1 MKRIKKDNIN
11 SNGYWN
17 KKYDRLKMRG
27 NLVVQRRVWNEV
39 NIALKDIGNAKTVLD
54 IGCGMGTFVCEL
66 SQDKFKA
73 KGIDHS
79 ETSVKFANRAYGNKF
94 KCIDITKSSLKEN
107 SVDAITCM
115 QVLEHIEEPIDV
127 IEKLK
132 KACKKALII
141 TVPNKNAIK
150 SPEHIW
156 EFEVKDFKDLG
167 FRVSEFSNDKRLIA
181 VYIKEV

>member
-1 MKRIKKDNIN
+1 
-11 SNGYWN
+11 
-17 KKYDRLKMRG
+17 
-27 NLVVQRRVWNEV
+27 
-39 NIALKDIGNAKTVLD
+39 
-54 IGCGMGTFVCEL
+54 
-66 SQDKFKA
+66 
-73 KGIDHS
+73 
-79 ETSVKFANRAYGNKF
+79 
-94 KCIDITKSSLKEN
+94 
-107 SVDAITCM
+107 M